1 MNESETIKNNTVA
14 MSLFVLSAL
23 AVTAALYFMR
33 PVLIPFGFSLFLY
46 FSVSPLVRF
55 LSRRGL
61 HQNLA
66 IAAGTI
72 VLVIIFSVIGYI
84 FVLAVKSIIANYSA
98 YSHEVH
104 QIVDALCVEANRSGI
119 PINAWEL
126 HHAINRFPLTSFLS
140 QYSGF
145 AIEFLGHLVLIFIFT
160 LFFILGSRKE
170 VKIPL
175 VDDEV
180 KNLITRYFVVKFFVS
195 VLVGVIV
202 GVSLSILN
210 IQFAV
215 TFGILTF
222 LLNFIPNLGSVVA
235 VLLPLPIA
243 FVQFGLGV
251 PLLLAFAIPTA
262 AHFVIG
268 NILDP
273 MLMGENLGLHPITIL
288 FGLAFW
294 GIIWGLP
301 GMFLSAPITAIIKV
315 LLARYDLTK
324 SFAKLMEGT

>member
-1 MNESETIKNNTVA
+1 MNESEVIKNNTVA
-14 MSLFVLSAL
+14 MSLFILSSL

-33 PVLIPFGFSLFLY
+33 PVLIPFGFSLLLY
-46 FSVSPLVRF
+46 FSVSPLIRF
-55 LSRRGL
+55 LRRRGI
-61 HQNLA
+61 HRNLA
-66 IAAGTI
+66 VAVGTI
-72 VLVIIFSVIGYI
+72 VLILIFTLIGYI
-84 FVLAVKSIIANYSA
+84 FTIAIHTIIANYNA
-98 YSHEVH
+98 YAREVH
-104 QIVDALCVEANRSGI
+104 QIVDALAIEARQFGI
-119 PINAWEL
+119 PINAWQI
-126 HHAINRFPLTSFLS
+126 HHAINQFPITRFLTQF
-140 QYSGF
+140 SGF
-145 AIEFLGHLVLIFIFT
+145 AIEFVGYMVLIFIFT

-180 KNLITRYFVVKFFVS
+180 KNLITRYFVVKFIVS
-195 VLVGVIV
+195 LLVGLIV
-202 GVSLSILN
+202 GISLSIIN

-215 TFGILTF
+215 MFGILTF
-222 LLNFIPNLGSVVA
+222 LLNFIPNLGSLVA

-243 FVQFGLGV
+243 FVQFGLSGPFFLV
-251 PLLLAFAIPTA
+251 LLIPAA

-273 MLMGENLGLHPITIL
+273 MLMGENLGLHPITVL

-315 LLARYDLTK
+315 LLSRYDLTK